1 MERQNPGY
9 TYSCAKEPTSIAP
22 CSQDALI
29 VEPWAVLVA
38 SMKHYFAAACEAEY
52 LEMFHGNI
60 ALDMTWKDY
69 AGRDT
74 F

>member
-1 MERQNPGY
+1 
-9 TYSCAKEPTSIAP
+9 
-22 CSQDALI
+22 

-60 ALDMTWKDY
+60 ALDMPWKDY

>member
-1 MERQNPGY
+1 
-9 TYSCAKEPTSIAP
+9 
-22 CSQDALI
+22 

-60 ALDMTWKDY
+60 ALDMPWKGY